1 MRNWYKRREL
11 RGNLD
16 SPIFIRNPYVAR
28 FLRHIVNGGTAM
40 AKGTTVRMWHR
51 TILILIALI
60 VVGFGAIIFSLVR
73 WQIVQG
79 ADLQQRAVTQ
89 QLQNTSI
96 SAQRGTIYD
105 CNMKVLAQSATVWTV
120 VLEPAYITKDKTRDT
135 IADGL
140 SQILSMDKSKIL
152 TLLNSNKKSC
162 YTILKRQ
169 VETDIKDKILEF
181 KEKNEISSGVRL
193 IEDYKRYYPYHDFA
207 ASVLGF
213 TSIDNNGLAG
223 LELQYNKELSGVAG
237 KLVTAKNALGT
248 DMPFQYE
255 QKVDAQNGNNLVL
268 TLDESIQHFLET
280 NLEQGVKDNKVQNR
294 ATAIIMNVKT
304 GAILAMATK
313 GDFDPN
319 DPREIADPVI
329 KAQIDKLTGDAKT
342 QALAAAQLTQWRNKA
357 VSDTYHP
364 GSVFKMVT
372 GSAGLDSGVIN
383 ENTRFYC
390 PGYAVVAGT
399 RMNCW
404 RTSGH
409 GSETFVEGLCNSCN
423 PVFMKVGE
431 LLGPANFFKYYSAF
445 GFTEKTGIDLPGE
458 SNSLYSSEKQLE
470 QIPTDLATEAFGQTD
485 AITPIQMITAC
496 AAVANGGY
504 LVQPHLVSQVVDG
517 SGNIV
522 KTIDTNVKRQVIS
535 NDVSHRMAMIM
546 QRNATIGTAKTGY
559 LPGYRVAGKTGTSE
573 KTEENLKNRNAP
585 KKYIASYCGFAP
597 ADDPQIAMLVFCDDP
612 EGNSYYGSAVSGPI
626 FSKTME
632 ETLNYLGV
640 DRKYTAEELA
650 KVNIST
656 PSVTG
661 KTVAQAQA
669 AAQQSGLTA
678 KVYGSGTTVVKQ
690 IPESGSTIPKEGTL
704 VLFTDENSTSATAT
718 VPNLVG
724 LSITEAN
731 RVAASYNINI
741 QLTGASATLNGA
753 SSVKIQSS
761 AQDIKEGTKVK
772 PGTIVTVT
780 FIDKNQTE

>member
-1 MRNWYKRREL
+1 MTLLFLFETGEL
-11 RGNLD
+11 SASCGI
-16 SPIFIRNPYVAR
+16 SKMEV
-28 FLRHIVNGGTAM
+28 TAM

-51 TILILIALI
+51 TIVILIALI

-73 WQIVQG
+73 WQLVQG

-89 QLQNTSI
+89 QLQNTSL

-152 TLLNSNKKSC
+152 TLLNNNKKSC

-237 KLVTAKNALGT
+237 KLVTAQNALGT

-280 NLEQGVKDNKVQNR
+280 NLEQGIKDNKVQNR
-294 ATAIIMNVKT
+294 ATGIIMNVKT

-342 QALAAAQLTQWRNKA
+342 QALTTAQLTQWRNKA
-357 VSDTYHP
+357 VSDTYYP
-364 GSVFKMVT
+364 GSVFKMCT
-372 GSAGLDSGVIN
+372 GSAGLDSGVIT
-383 ENTRFYC
+383 EKSTFYC
-390 PGYAVVAGT
+390 SGSYQVIPGTNPIG
-399 RMNCW
+399 CW
-404 RTSGH
+404 RPSGH

-423 PVFMKVGE
+423 PVFMQIGLK
-431 LLGPANFFKYYSAF
+431 LGPERFFKYYSAF
-445 GFTEKTGIDLPGE
+445 GFTQKTGIDLPGE
-458 SNSLYSSEKQLE
+458 SNSLYYTAAQLNPIE
-470 QIPTDLATEAFGQTD
+470 LATESFGQGDT
-485 AITPIQMITAC
+485 ITPIQMITAC

-504 LVQPHLVSQVVDG
+504 LVQPHLVSQVVDS
-517 SGNIV
+517 SGNII
-522 KTIDTNVKRQVIS
+522 KTVGTTVKRQVIS

-573 KTEENLKNRNAP
+573 KTVENLKNKNAP

-612 EGNSYYGSAVSGPI
+612 EGDSYYGSAVSGPI

-650 KVNIST
+650 KVNVST
-656 PSVTG
+656 PNVTG

-669 AAQQSGLTA
+669 AAQQAGLTA

-731 RVAASYNINI
+731 RVAASYNINMQI
-741 QLTGASATLNGA
+741 TGASATLNGA
-753 SSVKIQSS
+753 SGVNIQSS